1 MTYQEIKDRLSK
13 CELTLEKFKN
23 GAIKPAE
30 KETVNKLHILKESL
44 LKQLSEM
51 DKGVVYTDD
60 EDAAKDLADDGANVK
75 LTKEMKPGS
84 PEAGEHERF
93 KRLSSKDQG
102 TIRKIQA
109 MMAKEKSTK
118 EASVEEVDGPP
129 IGKMTRAD
137 MIDFLMA
144 KPEDVKDMSDEE
156 LRDRVQDKNAD
167 LRENLN
173 TSEAVDPS
181 ITDLLVQFVTLMGM
195 GYGAYAAAKKLS
207 NKHGDIDL
215 DSIKAALSK
224 KEGADE
230 TDDYGRPHVDPKGSR
245 TYLSDKDIED
255 MKPSNRIAKMAKE
268 DTDVGHQDDEP
279 SMLKSSAMETATY
292 AAKLYKKLN
301 KYDQQDG
308 EVDFPNWW
316 QKKLILA
323 RDYMSAAFHYLD
335 SEEKQPVIDQLALE
349 SVNEVDEDRFVKA
362 AFEDLEQVISNL
374 AHTAN
379 ISEDEALEMAIEK
392 LETMLHGAE
401 DLDENAISKIQRA
414 LDQVTKHIKTHL
426 EMYKDAES
434 PKNKQLAVNML
445 KKLNVQKKQLEKHL
459 EDTVAGTGSDQTLDS
474 NSMDENADYKYL
486 TQVILDA
493 KPKKN
498 VYYSSSRNVVNIG
511 GVGYDKGDLVKNFN
525 QPQGSSTKIKNNF
538 FHANENPEDTKQE
551 VERLSNGKIKVEIQK
566 GYGDK
571 PMVVYS
577 IKEGDGMSTKI
588 KPSEGDPTNMAYTD
602 KVKEGRGD
610 GDMIFQI
617 INDRAAEDG
626 ISEREAAAEVIAAI
640 SEEYMVN
647 LKQIREDMTNDNPVP
662 DVPVKDLQWI
672 HDQIVNRMKEVAK
685 IYREKGSS
693 GTITLG
699 VNDYDRK
706 EHNVVDLLKKLT
718 IKKREV
724 EAALDRKVANVG
736 YGQELE
742 INEGT
747 DLYDRNGIQITRYS
761 GGEKGLMLQVS
772 YGGKYVQIPF
782 TEYFDFIRAMA
793 SIKDDIRDML
803 IQGPLKEKEIEEA
816 GPGFKHDCAAK
827 VVHEKYGKGNT
838 IPEKHTLVKEGSKY
852 VVTHYDVLFENGNTV
867 LDIPVNE
874 LKIETTNEHWHKGYK
889 KKKK

>member
-30 KETVNKLHILKESL
+30 KKTVNKLQILKESL
-44 LKQLSEM
+44 IKQLSEM

-109 MMAKEKSTK
+109 MMAKEKTTK

-167 LRENLN
+167 LRE
-173 TSEAVDPS
+173 E
-181 ITDLLVQFVTLMGM
+181 
-195 GYGAYAAAKKLS
+195 K
-207 NKHGDIDL
+207 
-215 DSIKAALSK
+215 
-224 KEGADE
+224 E
-230 TDDYGRPHVDPKGSR
+230 TDDYGRPYVDPKGSR
-245 TYLSDKDIED
+245 TFLEPDEMSPHSRFK
-255 MKPSNRIAKMAKE
+255 KMAQKE

-379 ISEDEALEMAIEK
+379 ISENEALEMAIEK

-401 DLDENAISKIQRA
+401 DLDENTISRIQRA

-459 EDTVAGTGSDQTLDS
+459 DDTVAGTGVDQEL
-474 NSMDENADYKYL
+474 DENEIEDSDKDIGMGYKNARDIMGYL
-486 TQVILDA
+486 
-493 KPKKN
+493 
-498 VYYSSSRNVVNIG
+498 RE
-511 GVGYDKGDLVKNFN
+511 
-525 QPQGSSTKIKNNF
+525 KIYPHLNDQELEEFRKTMYEHF
-538 FHANENPEDTKQE
+538 KDPVNEN
-551 VERLSNGKIKVEIQK
+551 V
-566 GYGDK
+566 
-571 PMVVYS
+571 
-577 IKEGDGMSTKI
+577 
-588 KPSEGDPTNMAYTD
+588 D
-602 KVKEGRGD
+602 KVAEGRGD

-626 ISEREAAAEVIAAI
+626 VSERESAAEVIVAI

-647 LKQIREDMTNDNPVP
+647 LKQLKEDMTDDNPVP
-662 DVPVKDLQWI
+662 DVPVKDLQWMY
-672 HDQIVNRMKEVAK
+672 DQIINRMKELAK
-685 IYREKGSS
+685 IYKEKGSS
-693 GTITLG
+693 GTVMLG
-699 VNDYDRK
+699 VNKHDRK
-706 EHNVVDLLKKLT
+706 EHNVVDVLKKLT
-718 IKKREV
+718 VKKREL
-724 EAALDRKVANVG
+724 EAALDSKVANVG

-747 DLYDRNGIQITRYS
+747 DLYDRNGIQITRFS

-838 IPEKHTLVKEGSKY
+838 IPEKHTLVKEGNKY

-867 LDIPVNE
+867 LDIPVNK
-874 LKIETTNEHWHKGYK
+874 LKIESTNEHWHKGYK

>member
-44 LKQLSEM
+44 IKQLSEM

-109 MMAKEKSTK
+109 MMAKEKTTK

-167 LRENLN
+167 LRE
-173 TSEAVDPS
+173 E
-181 ITDLLVQFVTLMGM
+181 
-195 GYGAYAAAKKLS
+195 K
-207 NKHGDIDL
+207 
-215 DSIKAALSK
+215 
-224 KEGADE
+224 E
-230 TDDYGRPHVDPKGSR
+230 TDDYGRPYVDPKGSR
-245 TYLSDKDIED
+245 TFLEPDEMSPHSRFK
-255 MKPSNRIAKMAKE
+255 KMAQKE

-401 DLDENAISKIQRA
+401 DLDENTISRIQRA

-459 EDTVAGTGSDQTLDS
+459 EDTVAGTGVDQELDE
-474 NSMDENADYKYL
+474 NEIEDADKDVGMGYKNARDIMGYLREKIYPHLNDQELEEFRKTMYEHFKDPVNENADYKYL

-493 KPKKN
+493 NPKMN
-498 VYYSSSRNVVNIG
+498 VHYSSSSNAVNIG

-525 QPQGSSTKIKNNF
+525 QPQGSSGKIKNNF
-538 FHANENPEDTKQE
+538 YYANKDPQVTKRE
-551 VERLSNGKIKVEIQK
+551 VEKLSNGKIKVDIQK
-566 GYGDK
+566 GYGNE
-571 PMVVYS
+571 PFVVYS
-577 IKEGDGMSTKI
+577 LKEGDGMTTKI

-602 KVKEGRGD
+602 NVKEGRGD

-626 ISEREAAAEVIAAI
+626 VSERESAAEVIVAI

-647 LKQIREDMTNDNPVP
+647 LKQIKEDMTDDNPVP
-662 DVPVKDLQWI
+662 DVPVKDLQWMY
-672 HDQIVNRMKEVAK
+672 DQIINRMKELAK
-685 IYREKGSS
+685 IYKEKGSS
-693 GTITLG
+693 GTVMLG
-699 VNDYDRK
+699 VNKHDRK
-706 EHNVVDLLKKLT
+706 EHNVVDVLKKLT
-718 IKKREV
+718 VKKREL
-724 EAALDRKVANVG
+724 EAALDSKVANVG

-747 DLYDRNGIQITRYS
+747 DLYDRNGIQITRFS

-838 IPEKHTLVKEGSKY
+838 IPEKHTLVKEGNKY

-867 LDIPVNE
+867 LDIPVNK
-874 LKIETTNEHWHKGYK
+874 LKIESTNEHWHKGYK